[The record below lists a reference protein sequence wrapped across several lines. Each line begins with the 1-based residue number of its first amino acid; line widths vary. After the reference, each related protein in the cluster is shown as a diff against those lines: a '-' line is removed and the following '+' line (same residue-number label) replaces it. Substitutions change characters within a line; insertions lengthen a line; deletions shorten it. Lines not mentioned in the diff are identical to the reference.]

1 MKLVG
6 KLKKN
11 VAKAEN
17 KEQAR
22 ESIKK
27 AGMILSDAELDQVSG
42 GDYGGTSFFRVC
54 SRCGNTYISI
64 CTCDPLNPFRDHDP
78 SL

>member
-27 AGMILSDAELDQVSG
+27 AGMILSDAELDQVAAG
-42 GDYGGTSFFRVC
+42 AGWPWY
-54 SRCGNTYISI
+54 YY
-64 CTCDPLNPFRDHDP
+64 PH
-78 SL
+78 